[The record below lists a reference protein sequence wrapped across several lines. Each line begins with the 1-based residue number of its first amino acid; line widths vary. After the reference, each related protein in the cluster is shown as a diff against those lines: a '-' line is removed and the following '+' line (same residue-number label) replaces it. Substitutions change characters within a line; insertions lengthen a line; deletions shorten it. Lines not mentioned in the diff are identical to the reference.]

1 MVIQVTRTGSCSL
14 FWIFNNDIFCWIING
29 DLEFTCVWSKMDEPI
44 GAGLQNYFPMY
55 FWNLFIPHAIFG
67 ARSRNGLTIDRQGTA
82 CHDFSC
88 TNLDDIHAHCDI
100 FYNFCT
106 IAAAL
111 YRNSHHEIIAP
122 IEFLRCSCLHRS
134 TPTHWSPIQW
144 CPPEPKALIE
154 WSNCRHHLMHSACDR
169 RR

>member
-29 DLEFTCVWSKMDEPI
+29 DLEFTCVWSKMDESI

-67 ARSRNGLTIDRQGTA
+67 ARSSNGLTIDRQGTA

-122 IEFLRCSCLHRS
+122 IEFLRCNKVAVREQRIFVWRNAELQCS
-134 TPTHWSPIQW
+134 
-144 CPPEPKALIE
+144 
-154 WSNCRHHLMHSACDR
+154 RH
-169 RR
+169 

>member
-14 FWIFNNDIFCWIING
+14 FWVFNNDIFFWIING
-29 DLEFTCVWSKMDEPI
+29 DLEFTCVWCKMDAPI

-106 IAAAL
+106 TAAAL

-122 IEFLRCSCLHRS
+122 IELLRCNKVAVREQRIFVWQNAELKCL
-134 TPTHWSPIQW
+134 
-144 CPPEPKALIE
+144 
-154 WSNCRHHLMHSACDR
+154 RH
-169 RR
+169 